1 MIAML
6 IIGLIAG
13 AIAKLLTPGS
23 GPGGW
28 VVTILLGI
36 GGSWLMGMLGRTL
49 GWYQP
54 GEGAGL
60 IGSTVGALLILFI
73 YNRMASRR
81 GTTAG

>member
-1 MIAML
+1 VIATL

-13 AIAKLLTPGS
+13 GLAKLLTPGT

-36 GGSWLMGMLGRTL
+36 GGSWLSGMLGRTL

-54 GEGAGL
+54 GQGAGL

-81 GTTAG
+81 GTTA

>member
-1 MIAML
+1 MLAML

-13 AIAKLLTPGS
+13 GIAKLLTPGS

-36 GGSWLMGMLGRTL
+36 GGSWLSGMLGRTL

-60 IGSTVGALLILFI
+60 IGSTAGALLILFI

-81 GTTAG
+81 GSTAG

>member
-1 MIAML
+1 MLGML

-13 AIAKLLTPGS
+13 GIAKLLTPGT

-54 GEGAGL
+54 GQGAGL
-60 IGSTVGALLILFI
+60 IGSTAGALLILFI

>member
-1 MIAML
+1 MLGML

-13 AIAKLLTPGS
+13 GIAKLLTPGT

-28 VVTILLGI
+28 VVTLLLGI
-36 GGSWLMGMLGRTL
+36 GGSWLFGMLGRAL

-60 IGSTVGALLILFI
+60 IGSIVGALLILFI
-73 YNRMASRR
+73 YNRISSRR

>member
-1 MIAML
+1 MLAML

-13 AIAKLLTPGS
+13 GIAKLLTPGS

-28 VVTILLGI
+28 IVTILLGI

-60 IGSTVGALLILFI
+60 IGSTVGALPILFI